1 MVWKWNACASRVASW
16 RGVLACAALGLT
28 VLTPGR
34 ASAELPILSVGLLTE
49 QAIITDILAGT
60 GQMGASI
67 ALPFKCTEQLDGLV
81 LETRQRYTNA
91 AISVD
96 AAYWMSASKRYAPM
110 GVVIQLGLHV
120 RTASSD
126 SEDAGLGPSI
136 GLSLTRD
143 LIRRIR
149 DPIDA
154 PGLDNLKAF
163 AGLQGTAVMSPAHAQ
178 LQVPVRVSLGLQA
191 STKNLHLML
200 AGRGGWEDTRLG
212 FTPRPTFDVTFGV
225 GFLDFV

>member
-1 MVWKWNACASRVASW
+1 MASW
-16 RGVLACAALGLT
+16 RGVLTCAALGLT
-28 VLTPGR
+28 VLNPGR
-34 ASAELPILSVGLLTE
+34 ASAELPLLSVGLLTD
-49 QAIITDILAGT
+49 QAIITDVLAGT

-67 ALPFKCTEQLDGLV
+67 ALPFKCTRQLDGLV
-81 LETRQRYTNA
+81 LETRQRYKNA

-96 AAYWMSASKRYAPM
+96 AAYWMYASPPHEPM
-110 GVVIQLGLHV
+110 GVVTQLGLHV

-126 SEDAGLGPSI
+126 SKDAGLGPSI

-149 DPIDA
+149 DPFDA
-154 PGLDNLKAF
+154 HGLDNLKAF

-178 LQVPVRVSLGLQA
+178 LQVPVRASLGLQA
-191 STKNLHLML
+191 SIANLHLML
-200 AGRGGWEDTRLG
+200 AGRGGWEDMRLG